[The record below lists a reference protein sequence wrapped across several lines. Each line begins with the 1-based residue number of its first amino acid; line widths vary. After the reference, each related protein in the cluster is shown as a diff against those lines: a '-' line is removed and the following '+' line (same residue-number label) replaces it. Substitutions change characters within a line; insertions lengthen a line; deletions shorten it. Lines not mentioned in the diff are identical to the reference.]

1 MGSIFTVFTNNVANT
16 FFTSQK
22 KLSAKQA
29 RWQEFLAYFNFEL
42 LHRPGW
48 LNMVADTL
56 SHKEVIAYIAALSNV
71 MSDFNDKIK
80 QIVGS
85 DASYEKLRHQV

>member
-1 MGSIFTVFTNNVANT
+1 
-16 FFTSQK
+16 
-22 KLSAKQA
+22 
-29 RWQEFLAYFNFEL
+29 
-42 LHRPGW
+42 
-48 LNMVADTL
+48 MVADTL

-80 QIVGS
+80 KIVGS